1 MTDSD
6 QTIRIIKKYPNR
18 RVYDTETSQYIKID
32 DLRNMVMDGIEF
44 QVIDTQSKE
53 DVTRNVLL
61 QIILEQE
68 SEKNPLLTTDN
79 LKHFIRYSNHQ
90 YSQLFSDYL
99 TQNLNMFNQQQELFK
114 HNVQEMLS
122 KSPMDMLTEMN
133 NKNVENWKN
142 MQKSFFEQFTTKKD
156 D

>member
-1 MTDSD
+1 MTDQE

-18 RVYDTETSQYIKID
+18 RVYDTETSQYIKVD

-53 DVTRNVLL
+53 DVTRSVLL

-99 TQNLNMFNQQQELFK
+99 TQNLNMFNQQQEQFQNNFQDMFTK
-114 HNVQEMLS
+114 N
-122 KSPMDMLTEMN
+122 PMNMFSDLN
-133 NKNVENWKN
+133 NKNIETWQN
-142 MQKSFFEQFTTKKD
+142 MQKSFFEQFTNKKSD
-156 D
+156 